1 MWKRT
6 GAPLP
11 NFANVAQLVESLPS
25 KQIVAGSNPVV
36 RSTFD
41 DAVTL
46 PYTGLERANHQA
58 T

>member
-1 MWKRT
+1 MWKRM

-11 NFANVAQLVESLPS
+11 IFANVAQLVESLPS

-36 RSTFD
+36 RSTSD
-41 DAVTL
+41 DVVTL
-46 PYTGLERANHQA
+46 PYTGLELANHQA